1 MNATVKA
8 RVAPD
13 LKSQSEAIFKQMG
26 MDMSGAIKI
35 FLTQVVQLRALPFEV
50 KLVQPNALTLQ
61 AIADSYDAGKVESFD
76 SLDAM
81 IADATR

>member
-8 RVAPD
+8 RVTPD

-50 KLVQPNALTLQ
+50 KVVQPNALTLQ
-61 AIADSYDAGKVESFD
+61 AIADSYDASKVESFD